1 MYFPVQNLQLAQNS
15 TVTGFCKMNLIF
27 LLSFEIK
34 KVKTEETNFV
44 EFVMLSCNRK
54 IDAVFYRTL

>member
-1 MYFPVQNLQLAQNS
+1 MYFPEQNLELAQSS
-15 TVTGFCKMNLIF
+15 TFTGFCKMNLIF

>member
-1 MYFPVQNLQLAQNS
+1 MYFPEQNLQLAQNS
-15 TVTGFCKMNLIF
+15 TVNGFSKMNLIF

>member
-1 MYFPVQNLQLAQNS
+1 MYFPEQNLQRAQNS

-34 KVKTEETNFV
+34 KVKTEETNFI

>member
-1 MYFPVQNLQLAQNS
+1 MYFPEQNLQLAQNS

-34 KVKTEETNFV
+34 KVKTEETNFI

-54 IDAVFYRTL
+54 IDAVFYRAL

>member
-1 MYFPVQNLQLAQNS
+1 MYFPEQNLQLAQNS
-15 TVTGFCKMNLIF
+15 TVNGFCKMNLIF

-34 KVKTEETNFV
+34 KVKTEETNFL